1 MSIASILQDLES
13 YVIADVKQA
22 EVAAASWWK
31 GFEPILESDF
41 QAFVTA
47 IKPIAVNLVV
57 ALAETALSGP
67 AKLATVSAALVATA
81 EAQGL
86 KATTTMANTV
96 VQQVVA
102 SIGMAKAP

>member
-1 MSIASILQDLES
+1 MSISTILADLET
-13 YVIADVKQA
+13 YVVADVKQA
-22 EVAAASWWK
+22 ETAAAAWWK

-41 QAFVTA
+41 SAFVA
-47 IKPIAVNLVV
+47 AVKPIAVNLVV

-102 SIGMAKAP
+102 SISTAKAS